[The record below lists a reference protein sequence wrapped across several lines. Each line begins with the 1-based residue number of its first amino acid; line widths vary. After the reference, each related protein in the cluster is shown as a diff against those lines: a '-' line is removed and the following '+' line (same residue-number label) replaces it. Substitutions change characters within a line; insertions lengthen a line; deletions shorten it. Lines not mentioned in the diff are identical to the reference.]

1 MGPRARLATLLH
13 LVAMALAPIAWSC
26 KGSTAPAPPVE
37 APRPKPRNAHLIA
50 LQMVQGKLGTMVYV
64 ERLRG
69 RPAAE
74 KLARTAY
81 FGDLLDGTGLDP
93 MRDFDRVF
101 VASTGITRD
110 DRAVVI
116 AQHKLSPDRLRSA
129 VGVLIARSDPPG
141 AWLDGM
147 GLPAAR
153 VTIHG
158 HTRVIGIVDDD
169 YVAVVPEPLA
179 GQARLWLGT
188 GGFPEPQTSA
198 AIVSVARDPSR
209 TLRASRL
216 PRIPQT
222 VSSMRIELR
231 CSEDGSVDAS
241 ADAESVSEQQ
251 ADKDAATMTEEVAR
265 ATSVRVAIFRVHLFK
280 PVAFRAEGRH
290 VKSDVHLT
298 PEDVDKLV
306 GMAEL
311 LRHSTP

>member
-1 MGPRARLATLLH
+1 MRACARLAMLLH
-13 LVAMALAPIAWSC
+13 VVAIALAPIGWSC
-26 KGSTAPAPPVE
+26 KGWTGPAHPVE
-37 APRPKPRNAHLIA
+37 APRPKPRNAHLVA
-50 LQMVQGKLGTMVYV
+50 LQIVQGKLGTMVYV
-64 ERLRG
+64 DRLRG
-69 RPAAE
+69 CPAAE
-74 KLARTAY
+74 KLARAGY
-81 FGDLLDGTGLDP
+81 FADLLDGTGLDP

-116 AQHKLSPDRLRSA
+116 AQHKLTADRLRSA
-129 VGVLIARSDPPG
+129 VDVLIARSEPPG

-158 HTRVIGIVDDD
+158 HTRVIGMVDDD

-188 GGFPEPQTSA
+188 GGFPDPQSSA
-198 AIVSVARDPSR
+198 AIVSVARDPST
-209 TLRASRL
+209 TLRAPRL

-241 ADAESVSEQQ
+241 VDADSASEQQ
-251 ADKDAATMTEEVAR
+251 AEKDAATMTEEVAR
-265 ATSVRVAIFRVHLFK
+265 ATSVRVAIFRVNLFK
-280 PVAFRAEGRH
+280 PVAFRSEGRH

-298 PEDVDKLV
+298 GEEVDKLV

-311 LRHSTP
+311 LRRSMP